1 MIRLA
6 KAADAPAIADIY
18 NPYILETTVTFEEV
32 PVIASDIAERMQAVQ
47 DHGLPWLVA
56 ERDDVVVGYA
66 YASPWRSRA
75 AYRNSVEVSIYL
87 APTAARSGIGT
98 ALYEDLFARLQ
109 AKRVHAVIGGV
120 TLPNPASV
128 AFHERMGMRK
138 VAHFEEV
145 GYKFERW
152 LDVGYWQLL
161 FAQ

>member
-1 MIRLA
+1 
-6 KAADAPAIADIY
+6 
-18 NPYILETTVTFEEV
+18 VTFEEV
-32 PVIASDIAERMQAVQ
+32 PVTTGDIADRLRTVL

-66 YASPWRSRA
+66 YASPWRSRT

-87 APTAARSGIGT
+87 APPAARSGIGT
-98 ALYEDLFARLQ
+98 ALYEDLFARL
-109 AKRVHAVIGGV
+109 KLKGVHAVIGGV

-128 AFHERMGMRK
+128 AFHEKMGMRK

-152 LDVGYWQLL
+152 LDVGYWQLC
-161 FAQ
+161 FSQAWRGDR